1 MENCLAPSKKYR
13 LTLNLEEMRKEK
25 LKCLVKIAWHQA
37 TVHVHAAF
45 HMNV

>member
-1 MENCLAPSKKYR
+1 MAPSKKYR

-25 LKCLVKIAWHQA
+25 LKCLVKIA
-37 TVHVHAAF
+37 F

>member
-1 MENCLAPSKKYR
+1 MAPSKKYR
-13 LTLNLEEMRKEK
+13 LTLNLEEMREGK
-25 LKCLVKIAWHQA
+25 LKYLVEIAWHQA